1 MSDEQTTK
9 PITISE
15 FRHWLSGVEEM
26 QPDDWFPNKHQW
38 DRIRDKI
45 DSISAEPTNVV
56 KQVATQISGNQY
68 ALDNQPV
75 YPDNRPVQLAPSG
88 MGRVS
93 APPPSGVL
101 FGNAE
106 NPAFPI
112 KTPTID
118 TSNGPYEPAFI

>member
-9 PITISE
+9 TITISE

-26 QPDDWFPNKHQW
+26 QPDDWCPDKRQW
-38 DRIRDKI
+38 DRIREKI
-45 DSISAEPTNVV
+45 DSISSEPTNVV
-56 KQVATQISGNQY
+56 KQVAPHISGHQY
-68 ALDNQPV
+68 ADSQPV
-75 YPDNRPVQLAPSG
+75 YQDNRPVQLAPSG

-118 TSNGPYEPAFI
+118 TSTGPYEPAFI